1 MIEDKALIERQR
13 RDMEDLNNEIAG
25 RDVGRRARFLNAD
38 ARSPEA
44 ERKKREARAFQN
56 RLMEMLNDPIYR
68 AKYDGVMQALS
79 DAEQATQAAIDALSD
94 QIEAAQTDLTDMM
107 DNAARLPD
115 GTRVFRDENGVVRHE
130 DGTVVEDH
138 LADTILWTGNEPSFE
153 DLNAAKTRIDGLQ
166 GQLDAANG
174 YQNDVLGPARDRI
187 TDTDN
192 PPSEGE
198 LDDVLDGIQ
207 GGMPKAVAAQLP
219 QDTPV
224 VENAMASAAIPL
236 PDLGSKP

>member
-1 MIEDKALIERQR
+1 MIEDKALIDRQR

-44 ERKKREARAFQN
+44 ERRKREARAFQN
-56 RLMEMLNDPIYR
+56 RLIEMLNDPVYR
-68 AKYDGVMQALS
+68 AKYERVLQALS
-79 DAEQATQAAIDALSD
+79 DAEQATQAAIDTLTE
-94 QIEAAQTDLTDMM
+94 QIETAQTALTDMM

-115 GTRVFRDENGVVRHE
+115 GTRVFRDANGVVRRE

-153 DLNAAKTRIDGLQ
+153 DVNAAKTRIDGLQ

-174 YQNDVLGPARDRI
+174 YQNDVLGRARDRV

-198 LDDVLDGIQ
+198 LDGIQ
-207 GGMPKAVAAQLP
+207 DNIQGSMPDVVKAQLP
-219 QDTPV
+219 QPAPTVAPDQNPLTV
-224 VENAMASAAIPL
+224 AL
-236 PDLGSKP
+236 PDLGAKP